1 MTIPTL
7 PQALGLLLGLG
18 LTVPLGVG
26 PSDVTVAASGS
37 GVCNTSARWTTPDQ
51 AQINIQSCPTSL
63 GRGNG
68 GNPHRGGLP
77 EPDGTAP
84 GVNRPQPRERE
95 EPVYC
100 SEEQGSGR
108 ADCRVVLLEQCESQ
122 GFEVVSPVDTGEF
135 SGYVCAPAEV
145 AEEIEEQDDAVDI
158 MALLPGAVEEAF
170 VTLPISG
177 GSVEFEPD
185 LLGFGY
191 KGRHTHIFA
200 ETETQTLNET
210 LLGIPVEIRVHPQT
224 FNWDYGD
231 GSTRTTYDPGEPL
244 PNNWQGDA
252 VVKTNQE
259 TPTSHV
265 YSETGR
271 YPVSLT
277 TTFVGE
283 YRVGGGPWI
292 VIPGSVDVQ
301 ASPGEADIWR
311 VAARNVSGS
320 CRNTA
325 DWGCDGPVTLEPGDT
340 PPKIFAHL
348 YDENGNWLGW

>member
-1 MTIPTL
+1 MERVDCRERTER
-7 PQALGLLLGLG
+7 ACFVDGNEF
-18 LTVPLGVG
+18 
-26 PSDVTVAASGS
+26 VAAAHPE
-37 GVCNTSARWTTPDQ
+37 TSDEGFACLPTQ
-51 AQINIQSCPTSL
+51 A
-63 GRGNG
+63 
-68 GNPHRGGLP
+68 
-77 EPDGTAP
+77 
-84 GVNRPQPRERE
+84 V
-95 EPVYC
+95 
-100 SEEQGSGR
+100 
-108 ADCRVVLLEQCESQ
+108 ADL
-122 GFEVVSPVDTGEF
+122 VD
-135 SGYVCAPAEV
+135 
-145 AEEIEEQDDAVDI
+145 IEEAETEEAVDVL
-158 MALLPGAVEEAF
+158 ALLPGAVEEAF
-170 VTLPISG
+170 ATLPISG

-191 KGRHTHIFA
+191 KDRHTHIFA
-200 ETETQTLNET
+200 NTETQTLNET

-224 FNWDYGD
+224 FHWDYGD
-231 GSTRTTYDPGEPL
+231 GATRTTYDPGEPM
-244 PNNWQGDA
+244 PDNWQGDA

-265 YSETGR
+265 YTETGR

-320 CRNTA
+320 CRNTS